1 MHWGEKDW
9 PVVAFVI
16 SFLLLELAE
25 EVVEP
30 GVDDPDAVGVVQRR
44 LRLFQQRLEA
54 IRKDP
59 SVITMELISWGR
71 KKSYPNDGCTYPLS
85 SQVFCSQGLT

>member
-1 MHWGEKDW
+1 M
-9 PVVAFVI
+9 I

-30 GVDDPDAVGVVQRR
+30 GVDDPDAVDVVQRR

-54 IRKDP
+54 IRKD
-59 SVITMELISWGR
+59 SLVITMELIS
-71 KKSYPNDGCTYPLS
+71 
-85 SQVFCSQGLT
+85 